1 MLILTMLN
9 PIRITDSYQFDFKVI
24 PIIIGFFYGGTRVG
38 IALIMILLCFHFS
51 YSMHFLIT
59 MLNYSI
65 ASTIMIYLT
74 KKLDALSLKGKL
86 FLLACVYW
94 FITITRVVYLL
105 YSERIEQVYLLFFYV
120 TLSTA
125 TIAIVVYIINYYDW
139 QLDNQMQLQAA
150 ERLNT
155 VSQLAASVAHE
166 VRNPMTS
173 VKGFLQLMRTDT
185 NLSERQLKFM
195 EISLGELS
203 RTEDIIND
211 YLSLAKPLTKE
222 EHEYLNITSELKKIK
237 DIMESYTYTHNI
249 QIEATIEEGLVSLGR
264 KNEFRQALINIM
276 KNSVEAMQESGML
289 LIAAY
294 KKSDKVYIKI
304 CDNGIGMTE
313 KQVKQLG
320 TPYYSTK
327 DKGTGVGLTLTYR
340 IIREMKGEIKV
351 ESHVGIGTTFLLI
364 LNYCQPE

>member
-1 MLILTMLN
+1 MLILTLLN
-9 PIRITDSYQFDFKVI
+9 PIQISESYQFDLKVI
-24 PIIIGFFYGGTRVG
+24 PIIIGFFYGGMRVG
-38 IALIMILLCFHFS
+38 ISLIVILLCFRFS
-51 YSMHFLIT
+51 FSSSFLIT
-59 MLNYSI
+59 VLNYSI
-65 ASTIMIYLT
+65 ASVVMLVLS
-74 KKLDALSLKGKL
+74 KKMDALTLKGRL

-94 FITITRVVYLL
+94 FITVTRVVFLI
-105 YSERIEQVYLLFFYV
+105 YSEGVEHVYLLFIYV

-139 QLDNQMQLQAA
+139 QLYNQMQLQLA

-173 VKGFLQLMRTDT
+173 VKGFLQLIRTDT
-185 NLSERQLKFM
+185 NLTEQQVKYI

-211 YLSLAKPLTKE
+211 YLSLAKPVTKE
-222 EHEYLNITSELKKIK
+222 EHQYLHVSSELKKIK

-249 QIEATIEEGLVSLGR
+249 KIEAAIEEELFSIGR
-264 KNEFRQALINIM
+264 SNEFRQALINIM
-276 KNSVEAMQESGML
+276 KNSVEAMQEAGIL
-289 LIAAY
+289 QIYAY
-294 KKSDKVYIKI
+294 KKSEKVYIEI

-351 ESHVGIGTTFLLI
+351 ESQVGLGTTFRII
-364 LNYCQPE
+364 LNFCSLD